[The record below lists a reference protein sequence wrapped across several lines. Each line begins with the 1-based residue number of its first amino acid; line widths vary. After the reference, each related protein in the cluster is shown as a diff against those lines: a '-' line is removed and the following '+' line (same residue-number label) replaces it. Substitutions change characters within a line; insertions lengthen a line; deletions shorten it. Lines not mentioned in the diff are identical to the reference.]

1 MTGAL
6 IFLIVAATTA
16 SDLLQAWDG
25 RRQGGVHSAG
35 GLGRHLQRWPIV
47 LSIFFM
53 AISFFAF
60 IAALRVADMSYV
72 VPASAASIALETLLA
87 AWLLNERVSRRR
99 WVGVLL
105 VAGGVALLAQS

>member
-1 MTGAL
+1 
-6 IFLIVAATTA
+6 
-16 SDLLQAWDG
+16 
-25 RRQGGVHSAG
+25 
-35 GLGRHLQRWPIV
+35 
-47 LSIFFM
+47 M